1 MLAVKN
7 LCLKPSDS
15 IQKESGKYPY
25 QEHTLRS
32 LQSFDKV
39 AWSAADPAQTK
50 TNNEVIQVD
59 HWRIDRSDAWG
70 GNYKLKYILSLL
82 INY

>member
-1 MLAVKN
+1 MLTSSPSAVTIT
-7 LCLKPSDS
+7 LGAV
-15 IQKESGKYPY
+15 ETPY
-25 QEHTLRS
+25 QEHTSRLT
-32 LQSFDKV
+32 QSFDKV
-39 AWSAADPAQTK
+39 ARSAADPAQTK